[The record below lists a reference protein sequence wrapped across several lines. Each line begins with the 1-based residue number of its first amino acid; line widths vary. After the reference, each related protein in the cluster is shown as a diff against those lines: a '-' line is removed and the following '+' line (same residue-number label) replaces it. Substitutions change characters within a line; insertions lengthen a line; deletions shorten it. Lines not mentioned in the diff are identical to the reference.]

1 MEAVI
6 LAGGIGSRLWPLTT
20 RRPKHLL
27 PVAGV
32 PFVEHQ
38 LAKLAAAGVDH
49 VVLATSYRSADFE
62 PVLGD
67 GSRIGVRISSVT
79 EPEPL
84 GTGGGLRHAST
95 ALCAGPD
102 EPVVVL
108 NGDQLSG
115 HDLTAQIAH
124 LERAGAEGSLHL
136 VDVPDPSAF
145 GCVPTDDADRVTAF
159 LEKSPRPVTRQVNAG
174 CYVLRRRLIDA
185 IPAGRVVSI
194 ERETFPELLSAGRML
209 VGYRESAYWRD
220 VGTPEALV
228 EASRDVVRGVA
239 TSRAYSHPPADRLVD
254 DASVADGEL
263 VRGGSAIGPDA
274 RIEPAVVVDGSVVM
288 AGAQIGSGARIVD
301 SVVGPGVRV
310 GPRTLLRGASI
321 GDGASVGA
329 DCELLDGVR
338 IACDAV
344 IADASI
350 RITPP

>member
-6 LAGGIGSRLWPLTT
+6 LAGGVGSRLWPLTT

-27 PVAGV
+27 PVACV
-32 PFVEHQ
+32 PFVMHQ

-49 VVLATSYRSADFE
+49 VVLATSYRSADFA

-67 GSRIGVRISSVT
+67 GSRIGIRISYVT

-95 ALCAGPD
+95 ALCAGPE

-115 HDLTAQIAH
+115 HDLVAQIAH

-136 VDVPDPSAF
+136 VEVPDATAF
-145 GCVPTDDADRVTAF
+145 GSVPTDDADRVTAF
-159 LEKSPRPVTRQVNAG
+159 LEKSSQPVTRQINAG

-194 ERETFPELLSAGRML
+194 ERETFPDLLSAGQVL

-220 VGTPEALV
+220 VGTPQALV
-228 EASRDVVRGVA
+228 EAARDVVRGVA
-239 TSRAYSHPPADRLVD
+239 SSPAYSHPPADRLID

-263 VRGGSAIGPDA
+263 VRGGSTIGPDA
-274 RIEPAVVVDGSVVM
+274 RVEPAAVVDGSVVM
-288 AGAQIGSGARIVD
+288 PGAQIGSGARIVD
-301 SVVGPGVRV
+301 SVVGPGARI
-310 GPRTLLRGASI
+310 GPRTVLRGAAI
-321 GDGASVGA
+321 GDEASVGA
-329 DCELLDGVR
+329 DCELFDGAR

-350 RITPP
+350 RFTAM